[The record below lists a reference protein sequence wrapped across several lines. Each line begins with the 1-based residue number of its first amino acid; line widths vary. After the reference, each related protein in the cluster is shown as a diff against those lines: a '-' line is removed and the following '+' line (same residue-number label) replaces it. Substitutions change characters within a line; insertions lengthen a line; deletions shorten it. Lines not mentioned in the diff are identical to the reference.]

1 MTETGRQQEHPG
13 AEDAGRC
20 QTQEAF
26 REAPEFAK
34 EDAKP
39 SQAGTPDETLRVFKD
54 GKRRASRGSVPGND
68 VIVRRLE
75 GRCRFR
81 IGTRGEQTAG
91 QQGPDSALYSVPSRL
106 RCVRAA
112 SSRFG
117 NALSAW
123 LRACKGTSAADPTS
137 RDYGRWQPGARRCKL
152 TLIDDGPRVE
162 ETARSLSRM
171 PHEESR
177 TVGRDLRKWLTSRHP
192 WAAGDRIRDLMDHET
207 GSLAPGG
214 SSDFGEQLQKLNE
227 KWSDD
232 IEIDKSVGN
241 NDEPTTE
248 QPVVLRRSEELG
260 ETRVLAAL
268 LTPQTGYSYEQVL
281 SALKKTEGESRR
293 QLFLEVGDIRRYHAD
308 ELNDALEMLSYEF
321 RMLVSREQLALIRRT
336 THATVIEEALRPDD
350 MPGGPGEWPTGPVDD
365 KGRFRGADHWKKAK
379 KALADDYGEIASEYG
394 QHDAEYLLPGGT
406 LSRITV
412 NTNGLDIVRLI
423 ERLYEGETHEYSRLG
438 RSLWECI
445 DEQAYDGGL
454 LALLFPA

>member
-1 MTETGRQQEHPG
+1 ME
-13 AEDAGRC
+13 
-20 QTQEAF
+20 F
-26 REAPEFAK
+26 RNI
-34 EDAKP
+34 
-39 SQAGTPDETLRVFKD
+39 S
-54 GKRRASRGSVPGND
+54 D

-81 IGTRGEQTAG
+81 IGTTSEQTLW
-91 QQGPDSALYSVPSRL
+91 QQRPDNALYSVPSRL

-117 NALSAW
+117 NALNAW

-137 RDYGRWQPGARRCKL
+137 RDYSRWQPGARRCKL
-152 TLIDDGPRVE
+152 TLIDDGPRVD
-162 ETARSLSRM
+162 ETARALARM

-177 TVGRDLRKWLTSRHP
+177 TVGRDLRKWLTGRHP
-192 WAAGDRIRDLMDHET
+192 WAGADRIRDLRDHET
-207 GSLAPGG
+207 GSLAPAG

-241 NDEPTTE
+241 NDEPTTAR
-248 QPVVLRRSEELG
+248 PVVLRRSDELG

-281 SALKKTEGESRR
+281 GALKKTEGESRR

-321 RMLVSREQLALIRRT
+321 RMLVSREQLALIRST

-350 MPGGPGEWPTGPVDD
+350 MPEGPGNWPTGPVQAN
-365 KGRFRGADHWKKAK
+365 GHFSGTDHWKKTQE
-379 KALADDYGEIASEYG
+379 ALRKEYDEIAAEYG

-406 LSRITV
+406 RNRITV
-412 NTNGLDIVRLI
+412 NTNVTCDRGPGATGRQNTCNAGGRRRRVREALRRCRRTTALAPFRQRARAAAARTRQPLDDRV
-423 ERLYEGETHEYSRLG
+423 H
-438 RSLWECI
+438 
-445 DEQAYDGGL
+445 GGL
-454 LALLFPA
+454 QGPDHARVLGAQETVRTGHRPPCTDRTRDTAGRVRSP